1 MLKDT
6 FANDTIVKDCD
17 GDRWFKKNGKWF
29 LLFRLQNDYK
39 VVPDQKGASFE
50 KMVRIG
56 VTIDE
61 LKMTVKDP
69 LQTYNTKA

>member
-17 GDRWFKKNGKWF
+17 GDRWLKQGGKWF
-29 LLFRLQNDYK
+29 LLFRLRDDYRL
-39 VVPDQKGASFE
+39 VPDQKGASFE

-56 VTIDE
+56 G
-61 LKMTVKDP
+61 TVGTLMDDG
-69 LQTYNTKA
+69 